1 MVSSQGYGHLHPL
14 YRRMTIGT
22 ENMPDFNGVISPYTR
37 YNGHLYWFLVMST
50 GPINLPKISF
60 NFPGYTRLNFWEYIR
75 VTDSIPALLTQNMV

>member
-1 MVSSQGYGHLHPL
+1 MKMDGMMIMPKSSAQI
-14 YRRMTIGT
+14 RAI
-22 ENMPDFNGVISPYTR
+22 TR

-60 NFPGYTRLNFWEYIR
+60 NFPGYTRLNFWEYIS

>member
-1 MVSSQGYGHLHPL
+1 MVSSQVFGRPHLL
-14 YRRMTIGT
+14 WIMRMIGIA
-22 ENMPDFNGVISPYTR
+22 NMPGYRGQIRAITR